1 MKVQYPGIAT
11 SEPTYLALVLRL
23 SPRFRARLDMVQ
35 VADEILLLRPDGRV
49 AFIDFR
55 HVTFVRDAVGW

>member
-1 MKVQYPGIAT
+1 
-11 SEPTYLALVLRL
+11 
-23 SPRFRARLDMVQ
+23 MVQ

>member
-1 MKVQYPGIAT
+1 
-11 SEPTYLALVLRL
+11 
-23 SPRFRARLDMVQ
+23 MVQ

-55 HVTFVRDAVGW
+55 HVTFVGTPSAGS